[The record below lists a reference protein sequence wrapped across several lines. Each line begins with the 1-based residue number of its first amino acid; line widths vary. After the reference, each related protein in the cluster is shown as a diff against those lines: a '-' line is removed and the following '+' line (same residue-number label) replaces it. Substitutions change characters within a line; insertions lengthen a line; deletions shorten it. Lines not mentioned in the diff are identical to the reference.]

1 MDPSLL
7 ERVTRELALRK
18 RLQEA
23 LLAFSKGVSAQLSVG
38 TALETLAAEVNE
50 LFGAGATSIW
60 LHDRRTHALCLAG
73 SSDSR
78 RGASTE
84 SIATAEDSPI
94 ARGLRQ
100 ESVQVTGIGAA
111 RVLVAPLRGWRRAL
125 GTLVIEGQARE
136 VTDESLVEL
145 SADVARQLSIAVE
158 SVVVLEELIRQRRI
172 LEDTFDSLADMVLVT
187 DAEQRV
193 VQINDALVARAGT
206 PRSTLLGRFADEVV
220 GTAIAQWAA
229 GHGVSGSAATKEF
242 RGERL
247 ADAIAATV
255 TALVS
260 GAGGSA
266 GRVLVLRD
274 VSEQHEL
281 RARLS
286 QSEKLA
292 SLGQFIAG
300 IAHEM
305 NNPLQSVLGHLEL
318 MMESPEHAAHRAELR
333 RIYFDADRVAKI
345 VNNLL
350 VFGGSQRAR
359 RKPVDV
365 DGLIARVI
373 EIRRS
378 AVTKTYVPIFK
389 AGDESVPDVL
399 GDVELLQRALLN
411 VVLNAEQAIA
421 DSGNGGEIT
430 IMSSADAGRVT
441 ITVEDT
447 GPGIAPEV
455 LSRIFDPFFT
465 TKEVGKGT
473 GLGLAIAFGIVHE
486 HGGSIEATSGPG
498 GARFTISLP
507 AALADL
513 RT

>member
-50 LFGAGATSIW
+50 LFGAASTSIW
-60 LHDRRTHALCLAG
+60 LHDRRTHALILAG

-78 RGASTE
+78 RSAITE
-84 SIATAEDSPI
+84 SIPTADDSAI

-100 ESVQVTGIGAA
+100 ESVQVTGAGAR

-136 VTDESLVEL
+136 VDDEAVVEL
-145 SADVARQLSIAVE
+145 SADLARQLSIAVE

-187 DAEQRV
+187 DAEHRV
-193 VQINDALVARAGT
+193 VQINDALVLRVGMART
-206 PRSTLLGRFADEVV
+206 DLLGRPADDVV
-220 GTAIAQWAA
+220 GKPIAEWAA
-229 GHGVSGSAATKEF
+229 AHEVTGSGSTREF

-260 GAGGSA
+260 GPGAPA

-274 VSEQHEL
+274 ITEQHEL

-318 MMESPEHAAHRAELR
+318 MMESPEQAAHRAALR
-333 RIYFDADRVAKI
+333 RIYFDAERVAKI

-350 VFGGSQRAR
+350 VFGGSQRAS

-378 AVTKTYVPIFK
+378 ALTKTYVPIFR
-389 AGDESVPDVL
+389 AGGESLPDVL

-421 DSGNGGEIT
+421 ESGNPGDIT
-430 IMSSADAGRVT
+430 ITSAAEAGCVT

-447 GPGIAPEV
+447 GPGIPPEV

-473 GLGLAIAFGIVHE
+473 GLGLAIAFGILHE
-486 HGGSIEATSGPG
+486 HGGSIEATSGPA
-498 GARFTISLP
+498 GARFTIILP